1 MIKQFHQQHPNE
13 RSGTV
18 LVEFA
23 LVATLFAMFLA
34 MIVELGHV
42 YVVINSLNSAAKRSA
57 RYGIVEGISTAQ
69 VKTKAT
75 SILGTSLNPGN
86 AVISVLDGSVFD
98 SPGYDADSYDAASL
112 PAIEI
117 LGAES
122 RQLFVVR
129 ISVDYDDVAL
139 FSPFWVKDATL
150 TGQSVIRHE

>member
-1 MIKQFHQQHPNE
+1 MLKRIHQRSANE

-23 LVATLFAMFLA
+23 LVCSLFAMFLA

-57 RYGIVEGISTAQ
+57 RYGIVEGISSAQ
-69 VKTKAT
+69 VKAKAT
-75 SILGTSLNPGN
+75 NILGSSLDPGN
-86 AVISVLDGSVFD
+86 AVVSVLDGSVFD
-98 SPGYDADSYDAASL
+98 SSGYDADSYDASSL
-112 PAIEI
+112 SPVEI

-150 TGQSVIRHE
+150 VGQSVVRHE